1 VTTLAPLRLAGPW
14 ELGARIGGGGQATVH
29 RARHVE
35 RGTVA
40 AVKVVHAPL
49 WADPGFRVR
58 FRRECE
64 ALGAVR
70 HPAVVPILDH
80 GESEGR
86 GYLAMALAREGTL
99 ADRIAAGP
107 VPPEEGLRL
116 VAAIAAGLDAAHG
129 AGLVHRDVT
138 PSNILLDPDG
148 PWLADFGIA
157 RRDDTTFIT
166 EDGLLIG
173 TAGYLAP
180 EVIAGGRAGAEA
192 DRYALAAVAFTVL
205 TGRPPFEADRT
216 EALLYAH
223 VHRAVPRASALR
235 GGLPREVD
243 AVLARGLAKR
253 PEDRPRSGAS
263 FAGAL
268 VRAFGPAG
276 DRTAVLPRPRRRRRR
291 RAGRRALATG
301 LVAVTVAVGAGG
313 LALAVFGPDGS
324 TPAPAPAPVATPA
337 PRPTVPGP
345 LGEVPAR
352 DARAADLPGLG
363 AVPGAAAARIDGA
376 TLAAAPGG
384 WSELAQVRAA
394 LEDRLYR
401 GATLLDGDRPIGVV
415 MLYPTDIIGIGE
427 RWVLMA
433 VTTPGREPRLLV
445 IHGDRSAATDLAA
458 AIARGA
464 PTVVAPPADA
474 G

>member
-1 VTTLAPLRLAGPW
+1 LTVVAPTRLAGPW
-14 ELGARIGGGGQATVH
+14 ELGERIGGGGQATVH
-29 RARHVE
+29 RALHAE

-40 AVKVVHAPL
+40 AVKVIHGSL
-49 WADPGFRVR
+49 WSDPGFRVR

-70 HPAVVPILDH
+70 HPAVVPIIDH

-99 ADRIAAGP
+99 AERLALGP
-107 VPPEEGLRL
+107 VPAQEGLRL
-116 VAAIAAGLDAAHG
+116 IAAVAAGLDAAHA

-138 PSNILLDPDG
+138 PGNILLDPDG

-157 RRDDTTFIT
+157 RRDDATLMT

-180 EVIAGGRAGAEA
+180 EVIGGGRAGPEA
-192 DRYALAAVAFTVL
+192 DRYALAAVAFEVL
-205 TGRPPFEADRT
+205 TGSPPFTADRP

-223 VHRAVPRASALR
+223 VHRPVPRASALR
-235 GGLPREVD
+235 EGLPRDVD

-253 PEDRPRSGAS
+253 PDDRPSSGAAL
-263 FAGAL
+263 AGAL
-268 VRAFGPAG
+268 ARAVSPA
-276 DRTAVLPRPRRRRRR
+276 DRTVPLARPRRRRRR
-291 RAGRRALATG
+291 RGGRRALATG
-301 LVAVTVAVGAGG
+301 LVALTAAVGAGG
-313 LALAVFGPDGS
+313 FALAVLGPDG
-324 TPAPAPAPVATPA
+324 TTQAPPPAPAPAPD

-345 LGEVPAR
+345 AGEVPAR

-363 AVPGAAAARIDGA
+363 AVPDAAVARIDGA

-384 WSELAQVRAA
+384 WADLERVRAS
-394 LEDRLYR
+394 LEGRLYR

-415 MLYPTDIIGIGE
+415 MLYPTDIIGLGE

-433 VTTPGREPRLLV
+433 VTTAGREPRLLV
-445 IHGDRSAATDLAA
+445 IHGDGSTATDLAA
-458 AIARGA
+458 AIARGV
-464 PTVVAPPADA
+464 PVVVEPPSAE

>member
-1 VTTLAPLRLAGPW
+1 VTTIAPVRLAGPW
-14 ELGARIGGGGQATVH
+14 ELGERIGGGGQATVH
-29 RARHVE
+29 RARHLE

-40 AVKVVHAPL
+40 AVKVVRSSL
-49 WADPGFRVR
+49 WSDPGFRVR

-107 VPPEEGLRL
+107 VQVREALGY
-116 VAAIAAGLDAAHG
+116 VAAVAAGLDAAHA

-138 PSNILLDPDG
+138 PANILLDPDG

-157 RRDDTTFIT
+157 RRDDATLMT

-180 EVIAGGRAGAEA
+180 EVIAGGRAGPEA
-192 DRYALAAVAFTVL
+192 DRYALAAVAFAAL
-205 TGRPPFEADRT
+205 TGRPPFEGDRP

-223 VHRAVPRASALR
+223 LHRPVPRASALR
-235 GGLPREVD
+235 PGLPRDVD

-253 PEDRPRSGAS
+253 PEDRPHSGAAL
-263 FAGAL
+263 AGAL
-268 VRAFGPAG
+268 QRALGPEDG
-276 DRTAVLPRPRRRRRR
+276 RTVPLARPRRRRRP
-291 RAGRRALATG
+291 GRRAVATG
-301 LVAVTVAVGAGG
+301 LVALTAAVGAGG
-313 LALAVFGPDGS
+313 LALAVLGPDGREPAPP
-324 TPAPAPAPVATPA
+324 PAPAPAAA
-337 PRPTVPGP
+337 PQPTVPGP
-345 LGEVPAR
+345 DGAVPAR
-352 DARAADLPGLG
+352 AARAADLPGIG
-363 AVPGAAAARIDGA
+363 AVADATAARIDGA
-376 TLAAAPGG
+376 TLAAVPGG
-384 WSELAQVRAA
+384 WTELAPVQRA
-394 LEDRLYR
+394 LEDQLYS
-401 GATLLDGDRPIGVV
+401 AVTLLDGDRPIGVA
-415 MLYPTDIIGIGE
+415 MLFPTDLIGFGE

-433 VTTPGREPRLLV
+433 VSGPGAPRALV
-445 IHGDRSAATDLAA
+445 IRGEGSDATDLAGR
-458 AIARGA
+458 IARGVPVVVEP
-464 PTVVAPPADA
+464 PTPT

>member
-1 VTTLAPLRLAGPW
+1 MTTLAPLRLAGPW
-14 ELGARIGGGGQATVH
+14 ELGERLGGGGQATVH
-29 RARHVE
+29 RARHAE

-40 AVKVVHAPL
+40 AVKVVHASL
-49 WADPGFRVR
+49 WSDPGFRVR

-70 HPAVVPILDH
+70 HPAVVPILDQ

-86 GYLAMALAREGTL
+86 GYLAMALAHDGTL

-107 VPPEEGLRL
+107 IPPDEGLRL
-116 VAAIAAGLDAAHG
+116 VAAIAAGLDAAHA

-138 PSNILLDPDG
+138 PANILLDPDG

-180 EVIAGGRAGAEA
+180 EVIAGGRAGAAA
-192 DRYALAAVAFTVL
+192 DRYALAAVAFAVL

-223 VHRAVPRASALR
+223 VHRPVPRATALR
-235 GGLPREVD
+235 DGLPRDVD
-243 AVLARGLAKR
+243 AILARGLAKR
-253 PEDRPRSGAS
+253 PGDRPRSGAA

-268 VRAFGPAG
+268 VRAFGPPG
-276 DRTAVLPRPRRRRRR
+276 DRTVPLARPRRRRRR
-291 RAGRRALATG
+291 MSRRAVPAA
-301 LVAVTVAVGAGG
+301 LVALTVAVGAGG

-324 TPAPAPAPVATPA
+324 TSAPPPAPAPAPA

-345 LGEVPAR
+345 AGEVPAR
-352 DARAADLPGLG
+352 AARAADLPGLG
-363 AVPGAAAARIDGA
+363 ALPGAAVARVDGA

-384 WSELAQVRAA
+384 WGDLAEVRAA
-394 LEDRLYR
+394 LEQGLYR

-415 MLYPTDIIGIGE
+415 MLYPTDIIGLGE

-445 IHGDRSAATDLAA
+445 IRGDGTAATDLAA

-464 PTVVAPPADA
+464 PVVVPPPSS
-474 G
+474 GG

>member
-1 VTTLAPLRLAGPW
+1 MTTVAPLRLAGPW
-14 ELGARIGGGGQATVH
+14 ELGERIGGGGQATVH
-29 RARHVE
+29 RARHVA

-40 AVKVVHAPL
+40 AVKVVHATL
-49 WADPGFRVR
+49 WVDPGFRIR

-80 GESEGR
+80 GESDGR
-86 GYLAMALAREGTL
+86 GYLAMSLAREGTL

-138 PSNILLDPDG
+138 PANILLDPDG

-157 RRDDTTFIT
+157 RRDDATAMT

-180 EVIAGGRAGAEA
+180 EVIAGRRAGPDA
-192 DRYALAAVAFTVL
+192 DRYALAAVAFAVL
-205 TGRPPFEADRT
+205 TGQPPFTADRT

-223 VHRAVPRASALR
+223 VHRPVPRASALR
-235 GGLPREVD
+235 EGLPRDVD
-243 AVLARGLAKR
+243 AILARGLAKR

-268 VRAFGPAG
+268 ARAFGPAG
-276 DRTAVLPRPRRRRRR
+276 DRTVVLARPRRRRRR
-291 RAGRRALATG
+291 GRRTLATG
-301 LVAVTVAVGAGG
+301 LVALTVAVGAGG

-324 TPAPAPAPVATPA
+324 TSAPPAPPAPAPAPT
-337 PRPTVPGP
+337 PTVPGP
-345 LGEVPAR
+345 SGEVPAR
-352 DARAADLPGLG
+352 AARAADLPGLG
-363 AVPGAAAARIDGA
+363 AVPGAAVARVDGA
-376 TLAAAPGG
+376 TLVAAPGG
-384 WSELAQVRAA
+384 WSDLAQVRAA
-394 LEDRLYR
+394 LEDQLYH
-401 GATLLDGDRPIGVV
+401 GATLLDGDRRIGVA
-415 MLYPTDIIGIGE
+415 MLYPTDIIGVGE

-433 VTTPGREPRLLV
+433 VTTPGKAPRLLV
-445 IHGDRSAATDLAA
+445 IHGDGSTATDLAA
-458 AIARGA
+458 AIARGV
-464 PTVVAPPADA
+464 PVVVEPPAD
-474 G
+474 GG

>member
-1 VTTLAPLRLAGPW
+1 MTTLAPLRLAGPW
-14 ELGARIGGGGQATVH
+14 ELGERIGGGAQATVH
-29 RARHVE
+29 RARHAE

-40 AVKVVHAPL
+40 AVKVIHAAL

-64 ALGAVR
+64 SLGAVR

-86 GYLAMALAREGTL
+86 GYLAMRLARDGTL

-107 VPPEEGLRL
+107 LPPEEALRV
-116 VAAIAAGLDAAHG
+116 VAAVAAGLDAAHA

-138 PSNILLDPDG
+138 PANILLDPDG

-157 RRDDTTFIT
+157 RRDDATLMT

-180 EVIAGGRAGAEA
+180 EVIAGGRAGPDA
-192 DRYALAAVAFTVL
+192 DRYALAAVAFAAL
-205 TGRPPFEADRT
+205 TGRPPFRADRT
-216 EALLYAH
+216 EAVLYAH
-223 VHRAVPRASALR
+223 VHRPVPRASALR
-235 GGLPREVD
+235 DGLPRDLD

-253 PEDRPRSGAS
+253 PGDRPPSGAA
-263 FAGAL
+263 FARAL
-268 VRAFGPAG
+268 VRASGSDG

-291 RAGRRALATG
+291 MGRRALATG
-301 LVAVTVAVGAGG
+301 LVALAATACAGG
-313 LALAVFGPDGS
+313 LALAVYGPDGR
-324 TPAPAPAPVATPA
+324 TPAPAPPPAPAPAPT
-337 PRPTVPGP
+337 PTVPGP
-345 LGEVPAR
+345 AGEVPAR
-352 DARAADLPGLG
+352 AARAADLPGLG
-363 AVPGAAAARIDGA
+363 AVPGAAVARVDGA

-384 WSELAQVRAA
+384 WGDLAQVRAA

-401 GATLLDGDRPIGVV
+401 GATLLDGERPIGVA

-433 VTTPGREPRLLV
+433 VTTPGTEPRLLV
-445 IHGDRSAATDLAA
+445 IHGRGTTATDLAG
-458 AIARGA
+458 AIARGVPA
-464 PTVVAPPADA
+464 VVEPAVE
-474 G
+474 GG

>member
-1 VTTLAPLRLAGPW
+1 MTTLAPARLAGPW
-14 ELGARIGGGGQATVH
+14 ELGERIGGGGQATVH

-35 RGTVA
+35 RGTAA
-40 AVKVVHAPL
+40 AVKVVHASL
-49 WADPGFRVR
+49 WSDPGFRIR
-58 FRRECE
+58 FRRECD
-64 ALGAVR
+64 ALVAVR

-107 VPPEEGLRL
+107 IPPEEGVRL
-116 VAAIAAGLDAAHG
+116 VAAIAAGLDAVHG

-138 PSNILLDPDG
+138 PSNVLLDPDG

-192 DRYALAAVAFTVL
+192 DRYALAAVAFAVL

-223 VHRAVPRASALR
+223 VHRPVPRASALR
-235 GGLPREVD
+235 EGLPREVD
-243 AVLARGLAKR
+243 AILARGLAKR

-263 FAGAL
+263 LAGAL
-268 VRAFGPAG
+268 ARALGPAG
-276 DRTAVLPRPRRRRRR
+276 DRTEVLARPRRRRGMRR
-291 RAGRRALATG
+291 RTLATS
-301 LVAVTVAVGAGG
+301 LVALTVAVGAGG
-313 LALAVFGPDGS
+313 MALAVFGPDGS
-324 TPAPAPAPVATPA
+324 TPAPAEPTAPAPA

-345 LGEVPAR
+345 AGEIPAR
-352 DARAADLPGLG
+352 DATAADLPGIG
-363 AVPGAAAARIDGA
+363 AVPGAAVARVDGA
-376 TLAAAPGG
+376 TLAAFPGG
-384 WSELAQVRAA
+384 WTDLAQVRAA
-394 LEDRLYR
+394 LEQRLYS
-401 GATLLDGDRPIGVV
+401 GATLLDGDRPVGLA
-415 MLYPTDIIGIGE
+415 MLYPTDIIGIGG

-433 VTTPGREPRLLV
+433 VTTPGKAPRALV
-445 IHGDRSAATDLAA
+445 IHGEGTTATDLAG
-458 AIARGA
+458 AIARGVPA
-464 PTVVAPPADA
+464 VVAPPSSE